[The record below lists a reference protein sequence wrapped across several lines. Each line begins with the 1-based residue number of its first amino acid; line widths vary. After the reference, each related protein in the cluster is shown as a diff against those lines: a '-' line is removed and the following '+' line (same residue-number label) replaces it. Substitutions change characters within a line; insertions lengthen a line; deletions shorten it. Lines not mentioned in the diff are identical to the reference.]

1 MTPWSFRVLWA
12 GPSYR
17 FRGLV
22 SCAREQSR
30 DNAVNGCCRNIDNCH
45 AYASYNTVVS
55 GQRSRVVRGHLP
67 ASIMSGK
74 SSAKLSSFENISRTR
89 RSCAH
94 SAISEDAEE
103 ARVELK
109 REFPGLDVVIKSP
122 YLKTSYAT
130 DGR

>member
-1 MTPWSFRVLWA
+1 MRES
-12 GPSYR
+12 
-17 FRGLV
+17 RG
-22 SCAREQSR
+22 R
-30 DNAVNGCCRNIDNCH
+30 DNAANGCCRNIDNCH
-45 AYASYNTVVS
+45 AYASHNTVVS

-67 ASIMSGK
+67 ASIVSGR